1 MDKKNNSKLD
11 SGRRWNEEEKKMK
24 RGGEKRKKRGWGWK
38 RRVEEKKIYE
48 RSGKEDE
55 MRMKRKRRWDEDK
68 IWFETIPVRKMQ
80 NVFRLRL
87 GALLHF
93 LIAVGHLIC
102 LFFLEDA
109 FRAYGILDEMK
120 HLCFGQEWLLYVVT
134 VCLAAGFTIAGFY
147 ALAAAGDIR
156 KLPLRR
162 LVMIAIVGLY
172 SIRVIVG
179 IGWLLYA
186 FTYLQFFSTL
196 VPAFLVYCY
205 LPGLK
210 RDVNNQML
218 P

>member
-1 MDKKNNSKLD
+1 
-11 SGRRWNEEEKKMK
+11 MK
-24 RGGEKRKKRGWGWK
+24 RGGERRGD
-38 RRVEEKKIYE
+38 ED
-48 RSGKEDE
+48 GKE
-55 MRMKRKRRWDEDK
+55 
-68 IWFETIPVRKMQ
+68 
-80 NVFRLRL
+80 
-87 GALLHF
+87 
-93 LIAVGHLIC
+93 
-102 LFFLEDA
+102 
-109 FRAYGILDEMK
+109 DEMK

-147 ALAAAGDIR
+147 AFAAAGDIR

-186 FTYLQFFSTL
+186 FNYLQFFSTL

>member
-1 MDKKNNSKLD
+1 MSQV
-11 SGRRWNEEEKKMK
+11 
-24 RGGEKRKKRGWGWK
+24 RKKSSYNLQRSRGSRGQIWPFCPVIW
-38 RRVEEKKIYE
+38 I
-48 RSGKEDE
+48 SGT
-55 MRMKRKRRWDEDK
+55 
-68 IWFETIPVRKMQ
+68 FTG
-80 NVFRLRL
+80 L
-87 GALLHF
+87 
-93 LIAVGHLIC
+93 
-102 LFFLEDA
+102 
-109 FRAYGILDEMK
+109 
-120 HLCFGQEWLLYVVT
+120 EWLLYVVT

-179 IGWLLYA
+179 IGWLLYE

>member
-1 MDKKNNSKLD
+1 MRRGKKKEEE
-11 SGRRWNEEEKKMK
+11 RRGDEDGKEEKKK
-24 RGGEKRKKRGWGWK
+24 RERRG
-38 RRVEEKKIYE
+38 EEK
-48 RSGKEDE
+48 
-55 MRMKRKRRWDEDK
+55 
-68 IWFETIPVRKMQ
+68 
-80 NVFRLRL
+80 
-87 GALLHF
+87 
-93 LIAVGHLIC
+93 
-102 LFFLEDA
+102 
-109 FRAYGILDEMK
+109 K

-179 IGWLLYA
+179 IGWLLYE
-186 FTYLQFFSTL
+186 FTCLQFFSTL

-210 RDVNNQML
+210 REVNNQML

>member
-1 MDKKNNSKLD
+1 
-11 SGRRWNEEEKKMK
+11 
-24 RGGEKRKKRGWGWK
+24 
-38 RRVEEKKIYE
+38 
-48 RSGKEDE
+48 
-55 MRMKRKRRWDEDK
+55 
-68 IWFETIPVRKMQ
+68 MQ

-102 LFFLEDA
+102 LFLEDA

-120 HLCFGQEWLLYVVT
+120 HLCYGQEWLLYVVT
-134 VCLAAGFTIAGFY
+134 VCLAAGFTIAGFYALTIAGFY

-172 SIRVIVG
+172 SIRVIVR

-210 RDVNNQML
+210 RDVNNQKL

>member
-1 MDKKNNSKLD
+1 M
-11 SGRRWNEEEKKMK
+11 
-24 RGGEKRKKRGWGWK
+24 
-38 RRVEEKKIYE
+38 
-48 RSGKEDE
+48 RSGKKKEE
-55 MRMKRKRRWDEDK
+55 GMRMEKKRKRR
-68 IWFETIPVRKMQ
+68 RKGKEKG
-80 NVFRLRL
+80 RKR
-87 GALLHF
+87 G
-93 LIAVGHLIC
+93 GK
-102 LFFLEDA
+102 E
-109 FRAYGILDEMK
+109 DEMK
-120 HLCFGQEWLLYVVT
+120 HLCFGREWLLYVVT
-134 VCLAAGFTIAGFY
+134 VCLAAGFTIAGLY

-179 IGWLLYA
+179 IGWLLYE

>member
-1 MDKKNNSKLD
+1 
-11 SGRRWNEEEKKMK
+11 
-24 RGGEKRKKRGWGWK
+24 
-38 RRVEEKKIYE
+38 
-48 RSGKEDE
+48 
-55 MRMKRKRRWDEDK
+55 
-68 IWFETIPVRKMQ
+68 MQ

-93 LIAVGHLIC
+93 LIAAGHLIC

-120 HLCFGQEWLLYVVT
+120 HLCYGREWLLYVVT
-134 VCLAAGFTIAGFY
+134 VCLAAGFTIAGFYALTIAGFY

-179 IGWLLYA
+179 IGWLLYE
-186 FTYLQFFSTL
+186 FTCLQFFSTL

>member
-1 MDKKNNSKLD
+1 
-11 SGRRWNEEEKKMK
+11 MK
-24 RGGEKRKKRGWGWK
+24 RGGERRKKRGWK
-38 RRVEEKKIYE
+38 RREKEKEKKRRGE
-48 RSGKEDE
+48 GKKRRGKEE
-55 MRMKRKRRWDEDK
+55 
-68 IWFETIPVRKMQ
+68 
-80 NVFRLRL
+80 
-87 GALLHF
+87 
-93 LIAVGHLIC
+93 
-102 LFFLEDA
+102 
-109 FRAYGILDEMK
+109 EMK
-120 HLCFGQEWLLYVVT
+120 HLCFGREWLLYVVT

-210 RDVNNQML
+210 RDVDNQML

>member
-1 MDKKNNSKLD
+1 MKK
-11 SGRRWNEEEKKMK
+11 K
-24 RGGEKRKKRGWGWK
+24 RGG
-38 RRVEEKKIYE
+38 
-48 RSGKEDE
+48 KE
-55 MRMKRKRRWDEDK
+55 
-68 IWFETIPVRKMQ
+68 
-80 NVFRLRL
+80 
-87 GALLHF
+87 
-93 LIAVGHLIC
+93 
-102 LFFLEDA
+102 
-109 FRAYGILDEMK
+109 DEMK
-120 HLCFGQEWLLYVVT
+120 HLCYGQEWLLYVVT
-134 VCLAAGFTIAGFY
+134 VCLAAGFAIAGFY

-179 IGWLLYA
+179 IGWLLYE

>member
-1 MDKKNNSKLD
+1 M
-11 SGRRWNEEEKKMK
+11 
-24 RGGEKRKKRGWGWK
+24 
-38 RRVEEKKIYE
+38 
-48 RSGKEDE
+48 RSGKKKEE
-55 MRMKRKRRWDEDK
+55 GMRMEKKRKRREK
-68 IWFETIPVRKMQ
+68 EEEKEKKRGGK
-80 NVFRLRL
+80 
-87 GALLHF
+87 
-93 LIAVGHLIC
+93 
-102 LFFLEDA
+102 E
-109 FRAYGILDEMK
+109 DEMK
-120 HLCFGQEWLLYVVT
+120 HLCFGREWLLYVVT
-134 VCLAAGFTIAGFY
+134 VCLAAGFTIAGLY

-179 IGWLLYA
+179 IGWLLYE